1 MQAKERHKRHE
12 TMGWKRAKAN
22 AHFSDE
28 KADDVRNEVVGAAPP
43 TPSEEQGDLP
53 ASSSKG
59 SKSNVQEL

>member
-28 KADDVRNEVVGAAPP
+28 KADEVVGAAPP